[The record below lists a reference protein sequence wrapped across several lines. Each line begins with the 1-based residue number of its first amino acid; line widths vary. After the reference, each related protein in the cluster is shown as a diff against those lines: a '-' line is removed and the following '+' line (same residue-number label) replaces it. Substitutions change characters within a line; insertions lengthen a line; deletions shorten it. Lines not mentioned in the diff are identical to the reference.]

1 MNKYGTVVAVNYLDS
16 LNPEQK
22 KAAQHT
28 EGPLLIV
35 AGAGTGKTKTL
46 THRIYHLIKQ
56 GVSPENILAITFT
69 NKAAAE
75 MRERVRNLHDSRL
88 DSEPFIKT
96 FHALGVY
103 VLRNEAHHFG
113 YPKYFTILDADD
125 AMKMIKEAMVD
136 EGFSIK
142 DYDPKSIYNLI
153 SRAKNDGS
161 DPETYFAEHHSPLAD
176 VALPVWNR
184 YEVLK
189 KKSQS
194 FDFDDLLLETR
205 NLLNTNLAVRDKYRK
220 QWKYLHIDEYQ
231 DTNQVQYEIASLLC
245 DDNNNICVIGDS
257 DQNIYSWRGA
267 NLKNILNFERDFPGA
282 QQIVLHQ
289 NYRSTKNVLDAADAV
304 IKKNTARIPKT
315 LSATKHG
322 GEKIQLFVA
331 VNETE
336 EAATIAR
343 MAHDYIRSG
352 VNPDEI
358 AVLYRTNFQSRALEE
373 GFLRENIPYQMLGT
387 RFFDRKEIKDAL
399 SYIKLAWN
407 PESLADLK
415 RVINEPKRG
424 IGKVALAKIAAGQ
437 HDTLSGTTKNNYIN
451 FKNLLLKI
459 REQSKTKTVTEVVA
473 FAINESGLLKQYEQG
488 STDDIERAFNLKEL
502 VTYATRYDDFVGE
515 EGIQKFLDETAL
527 MSDQDSLEKKKD
539 GVRLMT
545 VHASKGLEFN
555 TVFVAGLE
563 QGLFPLA
570 DETDTKEEREEERRL
585 FYVAVTR
592 AEEQL
597 ILSYAYTRRV
607 YGQVEWK
614 QPSEFINDI
623 PPELIDAAEDKT
635 GMGNTE
641 ATVYLDW

>member
-1 MNKYGTVVAVNYLDS
+1 MNYLDS

-22 KAAQHT
+22 KAVLHT

-56 GVSPENILAITFT
+56 GVAPENILAITFT

-75 MRERVRNLHDSRL
+75 MRERVRTLHDSRL

-96 FHALGVY
+96 FHALGVH
-103 VLRNEAHHFG
+103 VLRNEAHHFN

-125 AMKMIKEAMVD
+125 ALKMIKEAMEI
-136 EGFSIK
+136 EGYSTK

-153 SRAKNDGS
+153 SRGKNEGLN
-161 DPETYFAEHHSPLAD
+161 PETYFAEHQSPLAD
-176 VALPVWNR
+176 VALPVWTK
-184 YEVLK
+184 YEELK
-189 KKSQS
+189 KKSQA

-205 NLLNTNLAVRDKYRK
+205 NLFDHNEAVRNKYRN

-231 DTNQVQYEIASLLC
+231 DTNQVQYEIANLLC
-245 DDNNNICVIGDS
+245 DDNNNICVVGDS

-331 VNETE
+331 VSETE

-343 MAHDYIRSG
+343 MAHEYIRAG
-352 VNPDEI
+352 INPEDI

-437 HDTLSGTTKNNYIN
+437 HDTLSGSTKQNYIN
-451 FKNLLLKI
+451 FKNLLLRI
-459 REQSKTKTVTEVVA
+459 REQAKTKSVADVVA
-473 FAINESGLLKQYEQG
+473 FAINESGLLKQYEHG
-488 STDDIERAFNLKEL
+488 SSDDIERAFNLKEL
-502 VTYATRYDDFVGE
+502 VTYATRYDDIVGE
-515 EGIQKFLDETAL
+515 EGMQKFLDETAL
-527 MSDQDSLEKKKD
+527 MSDQDNLDKKKE

-592 AEEQL
+592 AEERL
-597 ILSYAYTRRV
+597 ILSYAYTRRM
-607 YGQVEWK
+607 YGQIEWK

-623 PPELIDAAEDKT
+623 PPELIDAAEDET
-635 GMGNTE
+635 GMGDKET
-641 ATVYLDW
+641 TVYLDW

>member
-1 MNKYGTVVAVNYLDS
+1 MNYLDA
-16 LNPEQK
+16 LNDEQK
-22 KAAQHT
+22 KAVLHT

-56 GVSPENILAITFT
+56 GVSPDNILAITFT

-75 MRERVRNLHDSRL
+75 MRERVRHLHDSSY

-103 VLRNEAHHFG
+103 ILRNEAHHFN

-125 AMKMIKEAMVD
+125 AIKMIKEAMVD
-136 EGFSIK
+136 EGFGIK

-153 SRAKNDGS
+153 SRAKNDGYN
-161 DPETYFAEHHSPLAD
+161 PETYFAEHHSPLAD
-176 VALPVWNR
+176 VALPTWQR
-184 YEVLK
+184 YETLK
-189 KKSQS
+189 KKSQA

-205 NLLNTNLAVRDKYRK
+205 NLLDSNSGVRDKYRNL
-220 QWKYLHIDEYQ
+220 WKYLHIDEYQ

-245 DDNNNICVIGDS
+245 DDNTNICVVGDS

-267 NLKNILNFERDFPGA
+267 NIKNILNFERDFPGA
-282 QQIVLHQ
+282 KQVVLHQ

-304 IKKNTARIPKT
+304 IVKNTARIPKQ
-315 LSATKHG
+315 LSATKQG

-343 MAHDYIRSG
+343 MAHEYMNAGI
-352 VNPDEI
+352 NPNDI
-358 AVLYRTNFQSRALEE
+358 AVLFRTNFQSRALEE
-373 GFLRENIPYQMLGT
+373 AFLHENIPYQMLGT
-387 RFFDRKEIKDAL
+387 RFFERKEIKDAL

-424 IGKVALAKIAAGQ
+424 IGKVALAKIAVGQ
-437 HDTLSGTTKNNYIN
+437 EGALSGTTQKNYIA
-451 FKNLLLKI
+451 FKHLLRNI
-459 REQSKTKTVTEVVA
+459 REQATTKHVA
-473 FAINESGLLKQYEQG
+473 EIVQYVIKESGLLKQYEEG
-488 STDDIERAFNLKEL
+488 SSDDIERAFNLKEL
-502 VTYATRYDDFVGE
+502 VTYATRYDDYLGE
-515 EGIQKFLDETAL
+515 EGMQKFLDETAL
-527 MSDQDSLEKKKD
+527 LSDQDNLEKKKE

-555 TVFVAGLE
+555 TVFIAGLE

-585 FYVAVTR
+585 FYVAATR
-592 AEEQL
+592 AMERL
-597 ILSYAYTRRV
+597 ILSYAYTRRM
-607 YGQVEWK
+607 YGQIEWK
-614 QPSEFINDI
+614 TPSEFINDI
-623 PPELIDAAEDKT
+623 PPQLINAAEDET
-635 GMGNTE
+635 GLGDTE
-641 ATVYLDW
+641 KTVYLDW

>member
-1 MNKYGTVVAVNYLDS
+1 MNYLDA
-16 LNPEQK
+16 LNEEQK
-22 KAAQHT
+22 NAVLQT

-56 GVSPENILAITFT
+56 GVSPDNILAITFT

-75 MRERVRNLHDSRL
+75 MRERVRTLHDNSY
-88 DSEPFIKT
+88 DSEPFIRT
-96 FHALGVY
+96 FHALGVHI
-103 VLRNEAHHFG
+103 LRNEAHHFG
-113 YPKYFTILDADD
+113 YPKYFTILDSDD
-125 AMKMIKEAMVD
+125 ALKLIKEAMVA
-136 EGFSIK
+136 EGYSIK
-142 DYDPKSIYNLI
+142 DYDPKTIYNLI
-153 SRAKNDGS
+153 SRAKNDGYN
-161 DPETYFAEHHSPLAD
+161 PEAYFNEHSSPLAD
-176 VALPVWNR
+176 VALPVWNK
-184 YEVLK
+184 YEALK
-189 KKSQS
+189 RKGHC

-205 NLLNTNLAVRDKYRK
+205 NLLDTNLAVRDKYRAL
-220 QWKYLHIDEYQ
+220 WKYVHIDEYQ

-245 DDNNNICVIGDS
+245 DEKNNICVVGDS

-282 QQIVLHQ
+282 QQVILSK

-315 LSATKHG
+315 LSATKSG
-322 GEKIQLFVA
+322 GEKIQMFVA
-331 VNETE
+331 VNESE

-343 MAHDYIRSG
+343 MSHDFMRQGTDPS
-352 VNPDEI
+352 DI
-358 AVLYRTNFQSRALEE
+358 AVLCRTNFQSRALEE
-373 GFLRENIPYQMLGT
+373 AFLREHIPYQVLGT

-415 RVINEPKRG
+415 RIINEPKRG

-437 HDTLSGTTKNNYIN
+437 EGTLSGSAKENYLK
-451 FKNLLLKI
+451 FKNLILRI
-459 REQSKTKTVTEVVA
+459 REQSKTKTVAEVMQFVL
-473 FAINESGLLKQYEQG
+473 NESGLLKQYEQG
-488 STDDIERAFNLKEL
+488 GSDDIERAFNLKEL
-502 VTYATRYDDFVGE
+502 VSYATRYEDYIGE
-515 EGIQKFLDETAL
+515 EGMQKFLDETAL
-527 MSDQDSLEKKKD
+527 MSDQDNLEKKKE

-570 DETDTKEEREEERRL
+570 DDTDTKEEREEERRL

-592 AEEQL
+592 AEERL
-597 ILSYAYTRRV
+597 ILSYAYTRRT

-623 PPELIDAAEDKT
+623 PPELIDAAEDESGLGGSEEK
-635 GMGNTE
+635 
-641 ATVYLDW
+641 TVYLDW